1 MSLESAFSIGQQCA
15 SGGLKRLSSRLTAL
29 IYTSGRIQVLKSTE
43 SLYKGGGRNFHI
55 RLQSA
60 EQSQIGQQQQQNRT
74 DESQQKVNI
83 DSKTAQIRR
92 RAGQRQH
99 DSSGASA
106 RKKNDSPANVSKVP
120 TPRDRHA
127 NVYIYSPSKILA
139 QISTCRLNAN

>member
-29 IYTSGRIQVLKSTE
+29 IYTSGRTQTLKSTE

-106 RKKNDSPANVSKVP
+106 RKKTIRLQTLRGYPPPRTQARMSIYTP
-120 TPRDRHA
+120 TSQFLTRFTFSHA
-127 NVYIYSPSKILA
+127 H
-139 QISTCRLNAN
+139 